1 MLKSLIVNFGIV
13 LEVIYTMPLSYSIIY
28 LLSRDTYHGLLS
40 KGNMCDTKIIEKH
53 EKGHAE
59 NALYQGVHGVRNDR
73 NKDKSKI
80 LLRGLMSNF
89 RVRSLKSH
97 LTDKFIQQL
106 QMTGEADLEKLRNSI
121 EYRQILHFALDFAKG
136 EILAE
141 YKSLAF
147 TSVRQKLFDLL
158 RRNGIYDYFNN
169 IFSLMN
175 YDTIHDALWDD
186 YERILKEQTSNAQV
200 IVSTYNVWGLH
211 ERAELFRWVLAQFQ
225 LSQWDDQ
232 LRSSKF
238 VEEAVLLEALFKR
251 LYSSHEKSEKQVRS
265 CLILKEDLIET
276 FRNKQ
281 DLPLF
286 QYIEAANKEIDKIM
300 QDRGTEDSEN
310 V

>member
-1 MLKSLIVNFGIV
+1 
-13 LEVIYTMPLSYSIIY
+13 
-28 LLSRDTYHGLLS
+28 
-40 KGNMCDTKIIEKH
+40 
-53 EKGHAE
+53 
-59 NALYQGVHGVRNDR
+59 
-73 NKDKSKI
+73 
-80 LLRGLMSNF
+80 
-89 RVRSLKSH
+89 
-97 LTDKFIQQL
+97 
-106 QMTGEADLEKLRNSI
+106 
-121 EYRQILHFALDFAKG
+121 
-136 EILAE
+136 
-141 YKSLAF
+141 
-147 TSVRQKLFDLL
+147 
-158 RRNGIYDYFNN
+158 
-169 IFSLMN
+169 MN

-238 VEEAVLLEALFKR
+238 VEEAVLLEALFKW

-286 QYIEAANKEIDKIM
+286 QYIEGANQKIDKIM